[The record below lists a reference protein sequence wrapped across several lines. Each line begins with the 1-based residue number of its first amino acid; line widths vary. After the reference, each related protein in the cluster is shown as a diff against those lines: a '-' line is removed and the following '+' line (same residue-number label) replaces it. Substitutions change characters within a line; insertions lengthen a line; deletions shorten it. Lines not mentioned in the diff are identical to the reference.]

1 MLHDAGGALIAWR
14 VFRNFGLATCATAHC
29 WLVSLARHVHDS
41 TLARQGSLR
50 VATKPHGVGDRRP
63 TGYGGRGLVQCDFVG
78 LVWVPRRF

>member
-1 MLHDAGGALIAWR
+1 MEGISQFRAGYVRYG
-14 VFRNFGLATCATAHC
+14 HC